1 MSKELSALR
10 ELLDSMEY
18 PDDEPYADI
27 EKKDKTDFIVSRAK
41 QYNNAKDVIQFIK
54 KSGKDTVSEV
64 FEKVYDSDLF
74 KGD

>member
-41 QYNNAKDVIQFIK
+41 QYNNAKDVILI
-54 KSGKDTVSEV
+54 
-64 FEKVYDSDLF
+64 
-74 KGD
+74 